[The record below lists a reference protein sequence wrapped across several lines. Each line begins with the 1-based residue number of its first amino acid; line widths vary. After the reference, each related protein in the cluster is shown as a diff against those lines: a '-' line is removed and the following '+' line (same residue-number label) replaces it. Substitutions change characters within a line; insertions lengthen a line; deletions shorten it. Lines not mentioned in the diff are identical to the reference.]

1 MNYQQLFLPWFGN
14 QSGGETVKPWGTWL
28 VESDRKLR
36 DGTGWWRNLSV
47 RRVWLLPRVVERF
60 SVMVLYKVEYDQIDP
75 ESFSLLLW
83 VLWLMNFTVDHH
95 MTKTR
100 WSKRHWLWTTRS
112 SWTLDLASSNP
123 RHLKGSGWKES
134 QSSKSSSS
142 RFILGRKKWDP
153 PNPSWILEEQS
164 VQTRYLGPR
173 TQPSLRKP
181 RGYQL
186 EVRAKEAPLG
196 FYPFVTKQ
204 SPKALPQGCFVFDL
218 QVGASMTW
226 LAHVCCFFFFFFS
239 FFQSSPC
246 NPFFPTFSWHNDT
259 IMIAIPTDK
268 F

>member
-47 RRVWLLPRVVERF
+47 RRVWLLPRVLERF

-75 ESFSLLLW
+75 ESFSLHLW
-83 VLWLMNFTVDHH
+83 ILWLMNFTIDHH

-112 SWTLDLASSNP
+112 SWTLDSASSNP

-153 PNPSWILEEQS
+153 PNPSWILEGEQS
-164 VQTRYLGPR
+164 VQMRYLGPR

-186 EVRAKEAPLG
+186 EVRAKG
-196 FYPFVTKQ
+196 
-204 SPKALPQGCFVFDL
+204 LPQGCFVLDL

-226 LAHVCCFFFFFFS
+226 LAHVFSFFS
-239 FFQSSPC
+239 FVS
-246 NPFFPTFSWHNDT
+246 
-259 IMIAIPTDK
+259 I
-268 F
+268 

>member
-83 VLWLMNFTVDHH
+83 VLWLMNFTIDHH

-153 PNPSWILEEQS
+153 PNPSWILEGDTWIRRPPIIWRTKCACAILDRGLNHLFASLEAINSRWGQKDCHRVVLFLIS
-164 VQTRYLGPR
+164 KLGP
-173 TQPSLRKP
+173 QWLD
-181 RGYQL
+181 
-186 EVRAKEAPLG
+186 
-196 FYPFVTKQ
+196 
-204 SPKALPQGCFVFDL
+204 LPMFVFFFICFNL
-218 QVGASMTW
+218 VLATHFSQLLAGTMT
-226 LAHVCCFFFFFFS
+226 
-239 FFQSSPC
+239 QS
-246 NPFFPTFSWHNDT
+246 W
-259 IMIAIPTDK
+259 
-268 F
+268 